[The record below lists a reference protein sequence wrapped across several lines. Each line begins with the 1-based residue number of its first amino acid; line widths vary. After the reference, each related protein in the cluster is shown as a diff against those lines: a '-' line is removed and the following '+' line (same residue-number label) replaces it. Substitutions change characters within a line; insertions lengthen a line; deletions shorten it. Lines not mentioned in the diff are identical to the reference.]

1 MQKER
6 FEFMKDLGNVLISIN
21 RMPIRMGKYE
31 DHNRVTETLVREM
44 MTDIAYMIFFG
55 NFRDDIKMDICSIG
69 MVAALFRSYF
79 AQKVDL
85 WHSIYLMDEF
95 NMCGQLPDKYKENH
109 KEIYY
114 KLGGSQRNVPDIEAL
129 LFVVELNCCY

>member
-1 MQKER
+1 
-6 FEFMKDLGNVLISIN
+6 
-21 RMPIRMGKYE
+21 
-31 DHNRVTETLVREM
+31 
-44 MTDIAYMIFFG
+44 
-55 NFRDDIKMDICSIG
+55 MDIRSIG

-114 KLGGSQRNVPDIEAL
+114 KLGASQRKVHDIETL